1 MSDERWVKALAL
13 GLHLEPFARYYDFLL
28 EAWSAGTDYVRVT
41 RLGFLFL
48 LITHYSL
55 LFTGCHV

>member
-1 MSDERWVKALAL
+1 MSDGSRPWLSAYTSNRLLVIMASYSKL
-13 GLHLEPFARYYDFLL
+13 GLLVPI
-28 EAWSAGTDYVRVT
+28 SVT